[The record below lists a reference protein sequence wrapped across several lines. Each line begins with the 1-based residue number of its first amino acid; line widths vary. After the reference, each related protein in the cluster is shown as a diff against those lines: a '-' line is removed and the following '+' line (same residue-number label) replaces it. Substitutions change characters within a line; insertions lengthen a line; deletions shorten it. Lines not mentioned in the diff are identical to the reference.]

1 MKAGLLLVL
10 ALGGAMGA
18 CSGAHE
24 PAYTQSVSTAPES
37 AAQKPVLDVPGLLN
51 LSIKELNHR
60 LGPQMPVPNGF
71 TDPVVLPSA
80 RTPERMDS
88 AALFRYQGLSL
99 VVSYD
104 YKTGQV
110 NNLLLLGADE
120 QQLMSSANLQL
131 SGEQYLVMPVF
142 EQRAPTRIMGIRV
155 VVTSLGRQ
163 NIRY

>member
-1 MKAGLLLVL
+1 MKPGLLLVL
-10 ALGGAMGA
+10 ALGGTMGA

-60 LGPQMPVPNGF
+60 LGPQIPVPNGF
-71 TDPVVLPSA
+71 TDPVLLPLA
-80 RTPERMDS
+80 RTERVDS
-88 AALFRYQGLSL
+88 TALFRYQGLAL

-110 NNLLLLGADE
+110 NNLLLLGTDE
-120 QQLMSSANLQL
+120 QQLMRSANLQL

-142 EQRAPTRIMGIRV
+142 EQRAPTRMMGIRV
-155 VVTSLGRQ
+155 VVTTGKQSIQ
-163 NIRY
+163 Q